1 MDFLTLNGRK
11 RNVSL
16 AGCLIDWDGDSLS
29 KFQRGVKDFLKPY
42 WASKVVCEEFPCAGT
57 RLHIDFVNIND
68 RIAIEVNGSQHHSGA
83 HFFNGHSLAGFRDQ
97 LKRDIR
103 KAAWCEKNG
112 FALVEILPEDLPLTP
127 AFFLDRYGI
136 TL

>member
-1 MDFLTLNGRK
+1 MDFLTLNGGRK
-11 RNVSL
+11 NLPVKPYL
-16 AGCLIDWDGDSLS
+16 VDWDSKTLS
-29 KFQRGVKDFLKPY
+29 KFQRGVKDFLRPY
-42 WASKVVCEEFPCAGT
+42 WASKVVLEEMPCAG
-57 RLHIDFVNIND
+57 RLRIDLVNIND
-68 RIAIEVNGSQHHSGA
+68 RIAVETQGEQHSGP
-83 HFFNGHSLAGFRDQ
+83 HFYHGGSLAKFRDQ

-103 KAAWCEKNG
+103 KAEWCEKNG